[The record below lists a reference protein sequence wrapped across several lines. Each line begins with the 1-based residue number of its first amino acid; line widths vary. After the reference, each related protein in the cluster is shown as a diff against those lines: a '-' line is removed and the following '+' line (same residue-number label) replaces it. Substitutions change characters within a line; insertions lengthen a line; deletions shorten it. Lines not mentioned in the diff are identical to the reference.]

1 MIRSVL
7 AVITVAA
14 IALAVAP
21 AAQTQ
26 STERS
31 TYTPPRTAW
40 GDPDLEGVWPST
52 AMVGVPLERPK
63 EFGTRLSLTDAEFKQ
78 RQTDAAKQAELDTLD
93 FDIEKP
99 PAEIQALGDVGNATS
114 LPPHWLERGEPSRQS
129 SLVVDPADGI
139 IPPYTQEGQAR
150 QKLAKTTYIKQTGF
164 SSPDELGPYDRCIS
178 RGVVGSMLPVVYNN
192 GNRIVQSPGYVVIQ
206 NEMIHEARIVPLDG
220 RGSLPPAFTS
230 YMGDSRGRWDGNPLV
245 VRTTNLNGVNGLQAN
260 GQLMLTS
267 DDVELVETFT
277 RTAADTIQYEVTIT
291 DPKTWTRPWT
301 MRYPLKADPEYQM
314 FEYACH
320 EGLYCQLRL
329 RARSVKGLI
338 LIYQQVLEGR
348 VDGHGR
354 DQVLPLL
361 SPIRF

>member
-1 MIRSVL
+1 MTKGVL
-7 AVITVAA
+7 ALVAVTV
-14 IALAVAP
+14 IALAAAP
-21 AAQTQ
+21 VAQTP
-26 STERS
+26 SSGRS
-31 TYTPPRTAW
+31 SYTPPRTAW
-40 GDPDLEGVWPST
+40 GDPDIEGVWPST

-63 EFGTRLSLTDAEFKQ
+63 EFGARLYLTDAEFKQ
-78 RQTDAAKQAELDTLD
+78 RQADAAKQAELDTLD

-99 PAEIQALGDVGNATS
+99 PAEIQALGDVGNTTS
-114 LPPHWLERGEPSRQS
+114 PPPHWLERGEPSRQS
-129 SLVVDPADGI
+129 SLVLDPVDGI

-150 QKLAKTTYIKQTGF
+150 QALAKTTYIKQTGF

-192 GNRIVQSPGYVVIQ
+192 GNRIIQSPGYVVIQ

-220 RGSLPPAFTS
+220 RGSLPPVFKS
-230 YMGDSRGRWDGNPLV
+230 YMGDSRGRWEGNTLV

-267 DDVELVETFT
+267 AVVELVEKFT

-301 MRYPLKADPEYQM
+301 MGYPLKADPEYQM

-320 EGLYCQLRL
+320 EGNYSMRNTLSGS
-329 RARSVKGLI
+329 RADEKTGG
-338 LIYQQVLEGR
+338 GR
-348 VDGHGR
+348 
-354 DQVLPLL
+354 
-361 SPIRF
+361 